1 MDLWGGGGLDD
12 SSTMILEW
20 RIYSYKRLITQFID
34 RRLYVDV
41 SRLFHNKLC
50 SNNPEGFQNIAY
62 IENFG
67 PHSTFHW
74 PEAILVCYYLSYLFP
89 SSSKETWENR
99 LRTQE
104 DRSVGFGLI

>member
-1 MDLWGGGGLDD
+1 MDLWGELDD

-34 RRLYVDV
+34 RRLYVYV

-50 SNNPEGFQNIAY
+50 SNNPEGFQNDAY

-74 PEAILVCYYLSYLFP
+74 PEAILVCYLSYLFP
-89 SSSKETWENR
+89 SSSKQTEK
-99 LRTQE
+99 
-104 DRSVGFGLI
+104 VGYAHKRIGQ